1 MYNINNPTFKACQ
14 LTLETKLNIIQT
26 VVNMK
31 LTHKEIAIKY
41 KVKPQTVK
49 YLMKLFRK
57 KRSYFFEQAEKRTMK
72 SKRVAATLAV
82 VESMLD
88 SDGFIG
94 SKKLIQTQIK
104 EKTGLHIPNESLR

>member
-1 MYNINNPTFKACQ
+1 M
-14 LTLETKLNIIQT
+14 ETKLDIIQT
-26 VVNMK
+26 VVNME

-94 SKKLIQTQIK
+94 SKKLILTQIK